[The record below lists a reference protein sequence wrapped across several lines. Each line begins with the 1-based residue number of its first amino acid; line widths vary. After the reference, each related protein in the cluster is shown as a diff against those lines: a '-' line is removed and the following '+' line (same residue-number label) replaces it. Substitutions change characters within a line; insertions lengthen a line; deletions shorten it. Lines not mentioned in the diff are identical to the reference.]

1 VTPPSAGALVP
12 NANRPSKL
20 QKLQAAKVASLH
32 VPNEHGT
39 FDHDQ
44 PALKTSNEV
53 AEYIRDR
60 TAAWENH
67 TERRRRNLQ
76 GPAGPQ

>member
-1 VTPPSAGALVP
+1 
-12 NANRPSKL
+12 
-20 QKLQAAKVASLH
+20 LQAAKVASLH

-44 PALKTSNEV
+44 PDLKTSNEV

-67 TERRRRNLQ
+67 AARHRRHLQ
-76 GPAGPQ
+76 GPE